1 MGVIYRHPS
10 MDLTDFN
17 CNYLN
22 KLLENISKEQKSI
35 FLLGDFNVNLLNY
48 NEHNQTNEF
57 LDSLA
62 SNSFIP
68 LILQPTRITSHSNT
82 LIDNIFSNVIDPDII
97 SGNLTATISDHL
109 PQFSIIPNM
118 FGNISGNKSN
128 IFERDWSKF
137 DQEKC
142 ILDFF
147 SVDWEDFLETDKLNA
162 DNSTRMYLDKINML
176 LDTYASLKR
185 INKYKIKFMSK
196 PWIVLGLQK
205 SIPVKKYL
213 KFYE

>member
-1 MGVIYRHPS
+1 
-10 MDLTDFN
+10 
-17 CNYLN
+17 
-22 KLLENISKEQKSI
+22 
-35 FLLGDFNVNLLNY
+35 
-48 NEHNQTNEF
+48 
-57 LDSLA
+57 
-62 SNSFIP
+62 
-68 LILQPTRITSHSNT
+68 
-82 LIDNIFSNVIDPDII
+82 
-97 SGNLTATISDHL
+97 
-109 PQFSIIPNM
+109 M

-137 DQEKC
+137 DREKC

-147 SVDWEDFLETDKLNA
+147 SVDWEDFLETDELNA

-196 PWIVLGLQK
+196 PWIALGLQK